1 MISLTYDWE
10 HEYVAAI
17 LETDDSQLPERYS
30 AAKLAIA
37 NRIDALNINHGGTPE
52 ERAAID
58 AALTGLDKLRIERLG
73 RRAA

>member
-1 MISLTYDWE
+1 MKYDWE

-17 LETDDSQLPERYS
+17 LETDDARLPDRFS

-37 NRIDALNINHGGTPE
+37 NRIDALNMNHGGAPE

-58 AALTGLDKLRIERLG
+58 AALTGLEQLRVERIG
-73 RRAA
+73 TE